1 MINKLASV
9 AVWSIVITGV
19 YATVLSRMVKNNLTR
34 EENVGKHE
42 NFKTRVS

>member
-9 AVWSIVITGV
+9 AVWSIVIAGV

-42 NFKTRVS
+42 SFKTRVS